1 MPLQEKD
8 KNQFFDEMN
17 FENSSIYYSLI
28 CSEPEKNEKLG
39 TFIMHHSKKKKKK
52 KIKNTPKEH
61 RTPNLE
67 TFGNL
72 NGRFRDNYNEKR
84 FLRLS
89 S

>member
-39 TFIMHHSKKKKKK
+39 TFIMNHSKKKKKK
-52 KIKNTPKEH
+52 KSKIHQRSTER
-61 RTPNLE
+61 RT
-67 TFGNL
+67 
-72 NGRFRDNYNEKR
+72 
-84 FLRLS
+84 
-89 S
+89 

>member
-52 KIKNTPKEH
+52 NQKYTKGAPNAELRNLWKSEWKIS
-61 RTPNLE
+61 RQLQ
-67 TFGNL
+67 
-72 NGRFRDNYNEKR
+72 
-84 FLRLS
+84 
-89 S
+89 